1 MKSLFGVFIMRRG
14 GEDIW
19 WRVSERIKSAKK
31 ERWRFGRWRFVF
43 SCTVS
48 QFELLHA
55 MPNIIFLCF
64 KILCIFL
71 RVLKSGCMKGIPCQQ
86 RTVAWLY
93 LLNTWRYFLEI
104 REKIWDIL
112 EKGKIMNLL
121 VCIIRL
127 VLGTMKMYKSYYVL
141 FEIILYARNV
151 V

>member
-19 WRVSERIKSAKK
+19 WRFSERIKSAKK

-104 REKIWDIL
+104 REKKWDISW
-112 EKGKIMNLL
+112 KNGKSWICLSASLGYL
-121 VCIIRL
+121 VQWKCIKVFMCCL
-127 VLGTMKMYKSYYVL
+127 KLFFMLGM
-141 FEIILYARNV
+141 
-151 V
+151 